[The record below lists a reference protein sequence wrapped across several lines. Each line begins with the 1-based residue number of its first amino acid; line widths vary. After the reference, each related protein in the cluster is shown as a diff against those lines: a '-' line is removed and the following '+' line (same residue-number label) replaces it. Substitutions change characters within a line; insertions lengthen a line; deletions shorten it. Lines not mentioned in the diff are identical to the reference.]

1 MKKKKEQFEEKIVFH
16 NVQEANEVFQDIAFR
31 EPKQKIA
38 LILSGIGTAATLVSM
53 IMGNPQGNTVVIVF
67 FMLAQLAPVLGIIS
81 YILAGGFMDALK
93 MAVKMGKIGWRIFP
107 IPLFDLAVGFVTM
120 VVSVAVFLYAPVL
133 FVYMSVKR
141 AKKLQLEA
149 KNYLEAHGVFN
160 PMPGYVAQTAAPVK
174 PPKAEN
180 AVPVKRQKAENA
192 VMDQVQRAGKN
203 VSGQLPKTEITSS
216 SQVQRAENKT
226 PDRIPQV
233 ENATPFKVSIVEK
246 DVPVRE
252 TKTAPQ
258 AAAEEYQFCGFCGAK
273 LKQKSRFCIVCGK
286 KTED

>member
-1 MKKKKEQFEEKIVFH
+1 MKKKKEQFEEEIVFH
-16 NVQEANEVFQDIAFR
+16 SVQEANEVFQDIAFR
-31 EPKQKIA
+31 ETKQKIA

-53 IMGNPQGNTVVIVF
+53 IMGNPQRNTVVIVF
-67 FMLAQLAPVLGIIS
+67 FMLAQLAPLLGIIS
-81 YILAGGFMDALK
+81 YILAGGFMDAVK
-93 MAVKMGKIGWRIFP
+93 MAVKLGKIGWRVFP

-160 PMPGYVAQTAAPVK
+160 PMPGYVEQTAAPEW

-180 AVPVKRQKAENA
+180 AAPVKMA
-192 VMDQVQRAGKN
+192 
-203 VSGQLPKTEITSS
+203 
-216 SQVQRAENKT
+216 RAENTAPVKIPRAENRT
-226 PDRIPQV
+226 PDRIPPV
-233 ENATPFKVSIVEK
+233 EPAAPFRVSVAEK
-246 DVPVRE
+246 HVQGRNMG
-252 TKTAPQ
+252 TTPQ

-273 LKQKSRFCIVCGK
+273 LKRKTRFCIVCGK

>member
-53 IMGNPQGNTVVIVF
+53 IMGNPQGNTVVIVC
-67 FMLAQLAPVLGIIS
+67 FMLAQMAPLLGIIS

-93 MAVKMGKIGWRIFP
+93 MAVKLGKIGWRIFP

-120 VVSVAVFLYAPVL
+120 IVSVAVFLYAPVL

-149 KNYLEAHGVFN
+149 KNYLEAHGVFH
-160 PMPGYVAQTAAPVK
+160 PMPGYVEQTAAPVQPPKVDNAVPAK
-174 PPKAEN
+174 PPKAEKT
-180 AVPVKRQKAENA
+180 APVKIPGTEN
-192 VMDQVQRAGKN
+192 R
-203 VSGQLPKTEITSS
+203 
-216 SQVQRAENKT
+216 T
-226 PDRIPQV
+226 PDRIPPV
-233 ENATPFKVSIVEK
+233 EPAASFRVSVAEK
-246 DVPVRE
+246 NVQE
-252 TKTAPQ
+252 SNMGIASQT
-258 AAAEEYQFCGFCGAK
+258 AAEEYQFCGFCGAK
-273 LKQKSRFCIVCGK
+273 LKRKTRFCIVCGQ

>member
-1 MKKKKEQFEEKIVFH
+1 MKKKKEQFEEEIVFH
-16 NVQEANEVFQDIAFR
+16 NVQEANEVFQDIALR

-53 IMGNPQGNTVVIVF
+53 IMGNPQGNTVVIVC
-67 FMLAQLAPVLGIIS
+67 FMLAQMAPLLGIIS

-93 MAVKMGKIGWRIFP
+93 MAVKLGKIGWRIFP

-120 VVSVAVFLYAPVL
+120 IVSVAVFLYAPVL

-149 KNYLEAHGVFN
+149 KNYLEAHGVFH
-160 PMPGYVAQTAAPVK
+160 PMPGYVEQTAAPVK

-180 AVPVKRQKAENA
+180 VTPVKIAGVEN
-192 VMDQVQRAGKN
+192 R
-203 VSGQLPKTEITSS
+203 
-216 SQVQRAENKT
+216 T
-226 PDRIPQV
+226 PDRIPV
-233 ENATPFKVSIVEK
+233 EHEAPFRVSVAEKHVQGRNMGMTPK
-246 DVPVRE
+246 
-252 TKTAPQ
+252 

-273 LKQKSRFCIVCGK
+273 LKRKTRFCIVCGQ